1 MLVLKAHERFR
12 MSESDDRKTKAR
24 RYKGDDTL
32 LGASDLVKGLMQ
44 NVQKPLGVGFL
55 RLKLEVQ
62 WPEIVGK
69 RLAEI
74 TAPAAYQDGVL
85 DVWVAHSTWMQELWF
100 VKDDIRAKVNA
111 AILRDSG
118 GAGAGKDACREV
130 RFTLNRRQAG
140 PSSL

>member
-1 MLVLKAHERFR
+1 MLGWSD
-12 MSESDDRKTKAR
+12 MSEKDDKKTRAR
-24 RYKGDDTL
+24 RYRGDDTL
-32 LGASDLVKGLMQ
+32 MPASDLVKGLMQ

-62 WPEIVGK
+62 WREIVGP

-85 DVWVAHSTWMQELWF
+85 EVWVAHSTWMQELWF
-100 VKDDIRAKVNA
+100 VKEDIRAKVNA
-111 AILRDSG
+111 AIHHDAPSG
-118 GAGAGKDACREV
+118 GVAREGVQTCREV

-140 PSSL
+140 PTPL

>member
-1 MLVLKAHERFR
+1 
-12 MSESDDRKTKAR
+12 MSDLDDKKTRAR

-62 WPEIVGK
+62 WPEIVGP
-69 RLAEI
+69 RLAGI
-74 TAPAAYQDGVL
+74 TAPAAFQNGIL

-100 VKDDIRAKVNA
+100 VKDEIRQKVNQ
-111 AILRDSG
+111 AITRE
-118 GAGAGKDACREV
+118 AGAGGEGCKEV

-140 PSSL
+140 PTPV

>member
-1 MLVLKAHERFR
+1 
-12 MSESDDRKTKAR
+12 MSSKFDDGKTRSR

-32 LGASDLVKGLMQ
+32 APASDLLKGLMQ

-62 WPEIVGK
+62 WAEIVGPRIAK
-69 RLAEI
+69 I

-111 AILRDSG
+111 AIARDSG
-118 GAGAGKDACREV
+118 APPDASSCREI
-130 RFTLNRRQAG
+130 RFTLNRRQAN
-140 PSSL
+140 PVADR